1 MKPRRNRKNPSLHE
15 IVKVSQMGSD
25 FGFFFVMMTTLVCM
39 SPVSY
44 FMLRLDMAERFFSL
58 LFSLSIVLFLIS
70 IVGGL
75 CAGVWLVSKWEKQ
88 LFSQTIAVTVDAQG
102 MTIEGLGK
110 SPWADILSI
119 EKIPRGYSMF
129 IVHTRRFGRVSLS
142 MHVATAVP
150 VFEFYLDQP
159 QHLDGVMGS
168 FGASTPVFKLY
179 VFSLWR
185 FRLWI
190 ALGYLAGAASVVGT
204 VLIGGN
210 RSGLEVL
217 IALGTIVPMVA
228 SMVWFFPLMRLSA
241 FRAKHVRA
249 FTVRAGRLQST
260 DGQWDI
266 DLKKADINCH
276 RAHGLGYDFEVVSIR
291 SPGSKRLDVGM
302 PVEELTPLLD
312 GLASRHN
319 TF

>member
-1 MKPRRNRKNPSLHE
+1 
-15 IVKVSQMGSD
+15 MGSD
-25 FGFFFVMMTTLVCM
+25 FGFFFVMGTAVVCTG
-39 SPVSY
+39 PVFY
-44 FMLRLDMAERFFSL
+44 FMLQLDMMDRFFSL
-58 LFSLSIVLFLIS
+58 LFPLLILLFLIS
-70 IVGGL
+70 VFGGL
-75 CAGVWLVSKWEKQ
+75 CVGVWLVSIWEKQ
-88 LFSQTIAVTVDAQG
+88 LFVQTTAVTVDAQG
-102 MTIEGLGK
+102 MTVEGLGK

-129 IVHTRRFGRVSLS
+129 IVHTRRFGRLSLR

-150 VFEFYLDQP
+150 VFNFYLSQP

-179 VFSLWR
+179 VFSWWR

-190 ALGYLAGAASVVGT
+190 ALGYLAGVASAVGT

-210 RSGLEVL
+210 RDGLEILTAV
-217 IALGTIVPMVA
+217 GTIAPLVA

-249 FTVRAGRLQST
+249 ITVRTGRLQST

-266 DLKKADINCH
+266 DLNKADIECRH
-276 RAHGLGYDFEVVSIR
+276 ARGLGYDFQVVSIR
-291 SPGSKRLDVGM
+291 SSESKRLDVGL
-302 PVEELTPLLD
+302 PEEELTRLLD
-312 GLASRHN
+312 ALALP
-319 TF
+319 T